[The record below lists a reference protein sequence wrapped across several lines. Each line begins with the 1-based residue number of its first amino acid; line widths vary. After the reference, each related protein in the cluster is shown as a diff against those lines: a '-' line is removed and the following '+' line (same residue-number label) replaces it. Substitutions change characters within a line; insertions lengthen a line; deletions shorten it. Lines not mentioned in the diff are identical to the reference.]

1 VIVSVTALGSR
12 GGDAA
17 TAVARVVD
25 YLDGHTPE
33 RPGRSAEWWEGKDL
47 ASKAPCEHGL
57 GSIDD
62 GALAYYADSVEGAGT
77 WLGRGLAGF
86 SPTGEVARDELGR
99 MLLGQDPASGRQL
112 LDARGSAARADHLG
126 RGTATVSPHGPG
138 DELLSVPDAA
148 SLLGVS
154 PQYLRRVMAQTETA
168 RREADAVEAGEPLP
182 VLGHPYLDSSRS
194 GPSGHWSVTRAE
206 VNRFAAERQAP
217 TAVIGYDLT
226 FSVPKSVSILWAR
239 ADEARQATILGAVQD
254 AVAAGVAYLEE
265 NAAFVRSGPQA
276 EAHKAVGLLAAS
288 YLHGTSRA
296 LDPQLHAHVVVANMA
311 EGPDGAVRALDGRP
325 LFAHAKTASYLAAAE
340 LRLQM
345 TRRLGVEWEQPERGL
360 ADVAG
365 VPRPAI
371 EEMSK
376 RSRELDGVLPDLQ
389 AFYTSGNGLRAKGRQ
404 MAAYITRAAKDE
416 HGVDPEAL
424 RPWWSAQLD
433 AVGFTPTLVDRCWDR
448 QSAPMLVTEEQRS
461 ALFARLGSST
471 GVSEMAATFGRRD
484 VIQHVADWAG
494 DRLHT
499 GEICDLADAWLAS
512 DAVVT
517 LEPGPRREGRTGDVV
532 RLRDGRTVNAV
543 GDEAIY
549 TTQAMLGVEERLFAA
564 YERGRHAGAG
574 VVPAVQLD
582 AVLAS
587 RPELGED
594 QVAMVR
600 SICTSGH
607 RLQCVL
613 GPAGSGKTFAL
624 AAAARAWEDAGYRT
638 LGAVVQ
644 GTATEVLRDAT
655 AIDCSTVASL
665 LFRLN
670 SGSLHLDRR
679 SVVIVDESS
688 TLGNRDL
695 EALAHHVDRA
705 GAALRLIGD
714 PAQHSAVAAGGAW
727 RALLERHPDDKAEL
741 TERRRQA
748 APQMNE
754 VRLASIDYAAG
765 KISEAVERLRRDD
778 RVVEAD
784 TPDQLLD
791 ALAADWYVDRL
802 HRAGH
807 PEDAPSS
814 MIADHHVERRDLNTR
829 ARALLAADGTLSG
842 PVVDVAGQSFQSG
855 DEVVAMEQ
863 ERQLR
868 AKGGFVHNGERGRVV
883 EVRAGRRPV
892 VVVDFERRGRIE
904 VTEAHLAKRVRPG
917 VVGQIAHAYAV
928 TSNMAQG
935 ETYQS
940 GRHLSTDASSREGV
954 YVGLT
959 RGRGDARLYMVRRR
973 DLVPP
978 LDEHVGLPRLEDED
992 STLTAVTRRL
1002 ESQRAER
1009 LAQELDPDAAEVA
1022 RLRDSGD
1029 LAHLAEVAMTA
1040 DDPATSL
1047 AGRAYRQAAG
1057 DVALTACLDPDPSL
1071 VARLGSRPHGGAERQ
1086 NWDRAV
1092 GAVAVHRARWG
1103 AAPVDGGAGASWALG
1118 PAPASGAALASYH
1131 GAAEAVEVAERSA
1144 VSATP
1149 TASLARERTDLR
1161 RTLAAAPPIAH
1172 QHQADARL
1180 ATARAQLGQA
1190 EAGQAAAAD
1199 RFALLDGARR
1209 RRNPQAVE
1217 LARQDAH
1224 AADLRR
1230 SRAVVEVERA
1240 EAAVDALHQNQPAHD
1255 LVRRRLDVVEAAL
1268 DGQVD
1273 RALSRPAPYLSAAL
1287 GARPDVEVGDEAV
1300 SSWLVAAGRV
1310 EGYRHR
1316 HLGLAPDH
1324 GPVTAE
1330 AGLVGAIGH
1339 RPDDYLSALQWDHV
1353 AEVAAPSLQP
1363 TLEPQGPDLAP

>member
-1 VIVSVTALGSR
+1 MVIVSVTVLGSR
-12 GGDAA
+12 GGDAGA
-17 TAVARVVD
+17 AVARVVD
-25 YLDGHTPE
+25 YLDGRAPE
-33 RPGRSAEWWEGKDL
+33 RPGRSTEWWEGRDL
-47 ASKAPCEHGL
+47 AGKAPCEHGL

-62 GALAYYADSVEGAGT
+62 AALAYYADSVEGAGT

-86 SPTGEVARDELGR
+86 SPNGEVARDELAR
-99 MLLGQDPASGRQL
+99 MLFGQDPASGRQL

-126 RGTATVSPHGPG
+126 RGSATVSAHGPD

-154 PQYLRRVMAQTETA
+154 PQYLRRVIAQTETT
-168 RREADAVEAGEPLP
+168 RRETDVVAPGEPLP
-182 VLGHPYLDSSRS
+182 ALDHPYLDASRS
-194 GPSGHWSVTRAE
+194 GPHGHWSLTRAE
-206 VNRFAAERQAP
+206 VARFAAERQAP

-239 ADEARQATILGAVQD
+239 SDEARRATIVAAVQD

-276 EAHKAVGLLAAS
+276 EAHKAAGLLAAS

-345 TRRLGVEWEQPERGL
+345 TRRLGVEWEQAERGL
-360 ADVAG
+360 ADIAG
-365 VPRPAI
+365 VPRAAI
-371 EEMSK
+371 VEMSK
-376 RSRELDGVLPDLQ
+376 RSRELDAVLPDLQ

-424 RPWWSAQLD
+424 RPWWDAQLD
-433 AVGFTPTLVDRCWDR
+433 AVGFTPKAVERCWDR
-448 QSAPMLVTEEQRS
+448 QSAPALVTDEQRS
-461 ALFARLGSST
+461 ALFTRLGSST
-471 GVSEMAATFGRRD
+471 GVTETAATFGRRD
-484 VIQHVADWAG
+484 VLQHVADWAG
-494 DRLHT
+494 DRLHAA
-499 GEICDLADAWLAS
+499 EICDLADAWLAS

-517 LEPGPRREGRTGDVV
+517 LEPGTRREGRTGYVV
-532 RLRDGRTVNAV
+532 RLGDGRTVNAV

-549 TTQAMLGVEERLFAA
+549 STRAMLGVEERLLAT
-564 YERGRHAGAG
+564 YERGRHAGAA
-574 VVPAVQLD
+574 VVPAAKLD
-582 AVLAS
+582 AVLSS

-594 QVAMVR
+594 QLAMVR

-624 AAAARAWEDAGYRT
+624 AAATRAWEDAGYRP

-644 GTATEVLRDAT
+644 GTATEVLGDAT
-655 AIDCSTVASL
+655 AMDCSTVASL
-665 LFRLN
+665 LLRLDN
-670 SGSLHLDRR
+670 GVLNLDRH

-695 EALAHHVDRA
+695 EFLARHVERA

-727 RALLERHPDDKAEL
+727 RALLERHPQDKAEL

-748 APQMNE
+748 GPQMNE

-802 HRAGH
+802 HRASH
-807 PEDAPSS
+807 PEHARSS
-814 MIADHHVERRDLNTR
+814 MIADHHVERRELNTR
-829 ARALLAADGTLSG
+829 ARALLTADGTLSG
-842 PVVDVAGQSFQSG
+842 PVVEVAGQSFQAG

-863 ERQLR
+863 DRRLR
-868 AKGGFVHNGERGRVV
+868 ARLGFVHNGERGRVV

-892 VVVDFERRGRIE
+892 VVVDFERRGCIE
-904 VTEAHLAKRVRPG
+904 VSEAHLAKRVRPG

-928 TSNMAQG
+928 TSHMAQG
-935 ETYQS
+935 ETYQA

-959 RGRGDARLYMVRRR
+959 RGRSDARLYLVRRR
-973 DLVPP
+973 DLLPP
-978 LDEHVGLPRLEDED
+978 LDEHIGLPRLEDED

-1002 ESQRAER
+1002 ESQRGER

-1022 RLRDSGD
+1022 RLRGIGH
-1029 LAHLAEVAMTA
+1029 LAHLAALAMAA

-1057 DVALTACLDPDPSL
+1057 DVALRACLNPDPSL
-1071 VARLGSRPHGGAERQ
+1071 TARLGPRPDGGPELRS
-1086 NWDRAV
+1086 WDRAV
-1092 GAVAVHRARWG
+1092 
-1103 AAPVDGGAGASWALG
+1103 
-1118 PAPASGAALASYH
+1118 
-1131 GAAEAVEVAERSA
+1131 
-1144 VSATP
+1144 
-1149 TASLARERTDLR
+1149 
-1161 RTLAAAPPIAH
+1161 
-1172 QHQADARL
+1172 
-1180 ATARAQLGQA
+1180 
-1190 EAGQAAAAD
+1190 
-1199 RFALLDGARR
+1199 
-1209 RRNPQAVE
+1209 
-1217 LARQDAH
+1217 
-1224 AADLRR
+1224 
-1230 SRAVVEVERA
+1230 
-1240 EAAVDALHQNQPAHD
+1240 
-1255 LVRRRLDVVEAAL
+1255 
-1268 DGQVD
+1268 
-1273 RALSRPAPYLSAAL
+1273 
-1287 GARPDVEVGDEAV
+1287 
-1300 SSWLVAAGRV
+1300 
-1310 EGYRHR
+1310 
-1316 HLGLAPDH
+1316 
-1324 GPVTAE
+1324 
-1330 AGLVGAIGH
+1330 
-1339 RPDDYLSALQWDHV
+1339 
-1353 AEVAAPSLQP
+1353 
-1363 TLEPQGPDLAP
+1363 